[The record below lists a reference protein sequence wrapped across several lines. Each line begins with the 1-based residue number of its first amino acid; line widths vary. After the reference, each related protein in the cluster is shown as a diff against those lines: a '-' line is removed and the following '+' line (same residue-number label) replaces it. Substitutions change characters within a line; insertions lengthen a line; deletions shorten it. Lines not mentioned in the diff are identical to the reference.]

1 MTRTRKLILAGTAL
15 VIAGSGALAA
25 FAMPG
30 GPGGHR
36 GENFGPMGHIC
47 EAKDPMGPR
56 LIDHLQRTIKPTE
69 AQKPEF
75 EALKAALASAEASVK
90 ATCPADPEAVD
101 RSPPGMLAGM
111 EQHLNAMLSAVKTV
125 RPAFDALYAKLDDKQ
140 RDALR
145 WSSPFM
151 WEHHHGDHGMMK
163 DDAPKPQ

>member
-1 MTRTRKLILAGTAL
+1 MKLAKKTLIIGTAF
-15 VIAGSGALAA
+15 VVAAGGA
-25 FAMPG
+25 FAAIAQPG
-30 GPGGHR
+30 GGRH

-56 LIDHLQRTIKPTE
+56 LLDRLQRAIKPTD

-90 ATCPADPEAVD
+90 ATCPADPATVD
-101 RSPPGMLAGM
+101 HTPPGMLAGM
-111 EQHLNAMLSAVKTV
+111 EQHLTAMLGAIKTV

-145 WSSPFM
+145 WSSPFG
-151 WEHHHGDHGMMK
+151 WEHHHGDQGHMMQ
-163 DDAPKPQ
+163 DRPKAQ